1 MTNYPFTGIEQF
13 DDIEAKN
20 TWKAEVL
27 TNRVSPEDFLD
38 HFRKTSRD
46 HSRTPMQWDDSLNA
60 GFTSADKPWFAVN
73 PNYQEIN
80 AKQAVADSNSVYK
93 YYQAIIQL
101 RKTTPAFIYGDY
113 DDIDPEHPSLFSYT
127 RTLGSESYLV
137 VLNFSRNT
145 ISFPLR
151 KGLKAGSLVLSNTTT
166 EEETNTELHLNP
178 WDARIYRLSN

>member
-1 MTNYPFTGIEQF
+1 
-13 DDIEAKN
+13 
-20 TWKAEVL
+20 
-27 TNRVSPEDFLD
+27 
-38 HFRKTSRD
+38 
-46 HSRTPMQWDDSLNA
+46 MQWDDSPNA
-60 GFTSADKPWFAVN
+60 GFTTADKPWFEVN

-80 AKQAVADSNSVYK
+80 AKQAVADNNSVYK

-113 DDIDPEHPSLFSYT
+113 DEIDPEHPSLFSYT
-127 RTLGSESYLV
+127 RTLGPESYLV

-145 ISFPLR
+145 ISFPLP

-166 EEETNTELHLNP
+166 KEEANTELHLNP